1 MSSCPNVLVDFPP
14 VCCCLQISKQ
24 RRCPRLCSLR
34 AQLCQLCHC
43 SPLAECV
50 QPSINSSQWS
60 FSPWDHHSL
69 CSQNKASLYSSRLSA
84 PPTWGGVRGDRL
96 EFSDWHLKK
105 SKRVFGIIA
114 KSRNYFLIIALL
126 WLRDGV
132 LRNVLSLSWLWCKHM
147 WAEAHYRAKLHLD
160 CTTETAL
167 SARHAK
173 TTIRLPKRGNVPY
186 TAAFKTQIRQTT
198 QLKLLTVL
206 NPARLFSHPV
216 HTK

>member
-1 MSSCPNVLVDFPP
+1 MFSHPSTHLSDLLALETITHCAVRIKHLSTVHAF
-14 VCCCLQISKQ
+14 Q
-24 RRCPRLCSLR
+24 LR
-34 AQLCQLCHC
+34 PHGEG
-43 SPLAECV
+43 SEV
-50 QPSINSSQWS
+50 TGW
-60 FSPWDHHSL
+60 
-69 CSQNKASLYSSRLSA
+69 SSR
-84 PPTWGGVRGDRL
+84 TGT
-96 EFSDWHLKK
+96 LKK

-114 KSRNYFLIIALL
+114 KSWNYFLIIALL

-147 WAEAHYRAKLHLD
+147 WAEAHYREKLHLD